1 MSIFPSTRAALGA
14 LAATLGL
21 ALLVGC
27 SGSDGSASASPGEGS
42 DAAAAVSAEASDAP
56 SATTPRVSTPVPTQK
71 PRGKLAP
78 GFTLTSVTGESV
90 SLADYAGDVVLLDFW
105 ATWCG
110 PCRMAIPH
118 LIELQDEL
126 GDRGFQIVG
135 ISVDQA
141 TAATVGAFADRAGI
155 NYPVAMGTSAV
166 QQAYGGIRSI
176 PTAFL
181 VDRDGYVVKMIRG
194 YRTKEQMAAEIMPLL
209 AG

>member
-1 MSIFPSTRAALGA
+1 MSIFPSTRAAMGA

-42 DAAAAVSAEASDAP
+42 DVAAVAPAEASDAP
-56 SATTPRVSTPVPTQK
+56 SATTPRVSTPVPTSK

-141 TAATVGAFADRAGI
+141 TAATVGAFAERAGI
-155 NYPVAMGTSAV
+155 NYPVAMGTSVV

-194 YRTKEQMAAEIMPLL
+194 FRTKEQMAAEIMPLL

>member
-1 MSIFPSTRAALGA
+1 MYTSLARPFLVALVPLVGL
-14 LAATLGL
+14 LA
-21 ALLVGC
+21 LVGC
-27 SGSDGSASASPGEGS
+27 SGSDGSAE
-42 DAAAAVSAEASDAP
+42 AAAEDAVASAGAP
-56 SATTPRVSTPVPTQK
+56 TTDVAAATPVATTPRVSTPVPTEK
-71 PRGKLAP
+71 PRGKRAP
-78 GFTLTSVTGESV
+78 AFTLTSVDGVPV
-90 SLADYAGDVVLLDFW
+90 SLDDYAGDVVLLDFW

-126 GDRGFQIVG
+126 GPEGFQIVG

-141 TAATVGAFADRAGI
+141 AASAVGAFAQRAGI
-155 NYPVAMGTSAV
+155 NYPVVMGTSHV

-194 YRTKEQMAAEIMPLL
+194 YRTKEQMAAEILPHLE
-209 AG
+209 G